1 MDLSTIA
8 SSVSRIDANVRR
20 IDEKMSRQD
29 DRLDK
34 LERFADRAEGALTL
48 VKFVSS
54 LLGVG
59 GIAALI
65 AWFSRGGQ

>member
-1 MDLSTIA
+1 MTTQETIDHIA
-8 SSVSRIDANVRR
+8 GAVRR
-20 IDEKMSRQD
+20 IEDSQRQMG

-54 LLGVG
+54 LLGIG
-59 GIAALI
+59 GLAAIVALFAKGSI
-65 AWFSRGGQ
+65 

>member
-1 MDLSTIA
+1 MTTQETIDTIA
-8 SSVSRIDANVRR
+8 GAVRR
-20 IDEKMSRQD
+20 IEDSQRSMG

-54 LLGVG
+54 LLGIG
-59 GIAALI
+59 GLAAIVALFAKGSI
-65 AWFSRGGQ
+65 

>member
-1 MDLSTIA
+1 VTEQQALDGLVA
-8 SSVSRIDANVRR
+8 SVRR
-20 IDEKMSRQD
+20 IEDNQNRMG

-54 LLGVG
+54 LLGIG
-59 GIAALI
+59 GLAAIIALFAKGSL
-65 AWFSRGGQ
+65 